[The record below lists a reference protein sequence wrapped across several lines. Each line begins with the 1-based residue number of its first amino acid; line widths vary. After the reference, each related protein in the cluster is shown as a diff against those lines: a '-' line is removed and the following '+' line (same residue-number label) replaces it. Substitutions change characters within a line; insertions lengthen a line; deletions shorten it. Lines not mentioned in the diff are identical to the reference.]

1 MRIVLA
7 DLRASDGL
15 VSKDTV
21 AGGYGSRLVPFSR
34 VTRIFC
40 RFKKW
45 FLESPS
51 VQMAYL
57 AAICAEKGHEVLW
70 TQDRIPDADVA
81 LVLPPWLTTAGKPLG
96 RTPPEPAG
104 FEWAL
109 LVWPAPKSPNCFKD
123 TPSSSSSANR
133 KAPSASLPPDGGSP
147 GYVLAPPSMT

>member
-1 MRIVLA
+1 MKSIIPFVAPPAPGNLESRLALLGDGAWRAGERMLSKGGCMRIVLA

-45 FLESPS
+45 LLESPS

-70 TQDRIPDADVA
+70 TQDRI
-81 LVLPPWLTTAGKPLG
+81 T
-96 RTPPEPAG
+96 
-104 FEWAL
+104 
-109 LVWPAPKSPNCFKD
+109 
-123 TPSSSSSANR
+123 
-133 KAPSASLPPDGGSP
+133 
-147 GYVLAPPSMT
+147 